1 MLTIDGSHL
10 EGGGQILR
18 TSLAL
23 STILNQ
29 EVEII
34 NIRKNRKNS
43 GLAEQH
49 LRIIEAF
56 KDIFG
61 ARSTGDTLSSQTIKF
76 YPSQE
81 AKDKY
86 IKITPQTSASCG
98 LIMQAVLPAL
108 YFLDKRITLEISG
121 GTAGKWAPPFDFYP
135 YIVFP
140 VLGVEAKIEIKRR
153 GYYPKG
159 GGLVTVEFKKFS
171 LKRIELFERGKLEQI
186 QILSFAS
193 SALRARE
200 VASRQSAA
208 ASDELEEKI
217 KGKHRIKK
225 AEEYFDT
232 LSIGSELSLCAQFST
247 GCLLWADALGQI
259 EKPAQ
264 AVGQEAAE
272 KLIGEIESGAC
283 CDIHLA
289 DNLIPYLAFVG
300 GVIKTSKISQHT
312 LTNIWV
318 CEQFLGEIF
327 QVKDNA
333 IKTNI

>member
-29 EVEII
+29 DVEIV
-34 NIRKNRKNS
+34 NIRKNRKNA

-61 ARSTGDTLSSQTIKF
+61 ARCQGDRLASQTITF
-76 YPSQE
+76 HPCQE
-81 AKDKY
+81 VSDTYLK
-86 IKITPQTSASCG
+86 IKPQTSASIG
-98 LIMQAVLPAL
+98 LIIQAVLPAL
-108 YFLDKRITLEISG
+108 YFLDKRITLEIGG

-135 YIVFP
+135 CVVFP
-140 VLGVEAKIEIKRR
+140 TLHIEAKTEIKRR

-159 GGLVTVEFKKFS
+159 GGLVAIEFKHFV
-171 LKRIELFERGKLEQI
+171 LKRIEPYERGKLEKI
-186 QILSFAS
+186 QILSVAS
-193 SALRARE
+193 KLLHERN
-200 VASRQSAA
+200 VASRQSMAA
-208 ASDELEEKI
+208 TEVLEEKLTGTLNI
-217 KGKHRIKK
+217 KRK
-225 AEEYFDT
+225 EEYCDT
-232 LSIGSELSLCAQFST
+232 LSIGSEVNIYAQFSD
-247 GCLLWADALGQI
+247 GSLLWADALGQLG
-259 EKPAQ
+259 KPAEV
-264 AVGQEAAE
+264 VGKEAAQ
-272 KLIGEIESGAC
+272 KLVTEIESGAC
-283 CDIHLA
+283 CDVHCA

-300 GVIKTSKISQHT
+300 GALKTSQISQHT

-327 QVKDNA
+327 EIKDNL